1 MKMKLQNQKMLSL
14 FLVALIV
21 FVGVG
26 QSLLAVHAESN
37 KTENITV
44 TLEAG
49 EGTFKDDNSKTKI
62 IIIPKGQSITGAG
75 KRVPE
80 VNPPE
85 NKIFEG
91 WYWRET
97 DVPDISGIPMD
108 SNDNIIAKYRTVSDL
123 ETVPPAEIEEISKA
137 KENLKNSV
145 EALKKLSEREIDIQ
159 NLTPESVVD
168 YQLAVIEAKKV
179 QMNIDSLLLNSDT
192 TVEQLIEGTMTV
204 EQCIKK
210 LEIAKAN
217 LKDMEAPIPDIS
229 NAKKKLE
236 DEITSLEKTLEE
248 KINPF
253 YYTPDSVVRYD
264 KLAMAVRQELAK
276 AKKVLAEENTTL
288 NSLKLQWWNLSY
300 AHNSLKKAKPIFLE
314 EAEASESD
322 KASLKAALQKLEA
335 VVLKSEDTT
344 RATAD
349 SLNAYTAAHKA
360 GEEEI
365 EKAKTILNDKNAKK
379 ITVAKLEQA
388 LFNARITLEKA
399 KNELVFLK
407 DSEIYKPLGKDV
419 VITKGSTVQAE
430 NFIDNISELPKDTT
444 ITFADEAP
452 VTNVEIDKKEIK
464 ILVKY
469 PDNSKSEI
477 ISTLTVSADN
487 TQIVPLEIANIDIT
501 DAKMEIVKDAKK
513 SFKLI
518 YKDVRNQVIE
528 KNDIVIDVMD
538 VLDPSGT
545 SITPSSSK
553 MEVLQD
559 YDDLSLLDII
569 ICDGNLEPGTYTI
582 ILAVNQSKK
591 EYSLPME
598 FYITHENNDP
608 KKDEPP
614 LVPSQP
620 IEKDITEN
628 TMQEEISSIPK
639 NQMSKI
645 EEKKDEEKKDTV
657 KEEIKSNLSS
667 PKTGDTTQI
676 LLLLGILL
684 GGFVLLLVLLYNK
697 KKFNR

>member
-1 MKMKLQNQKMLSL
+1 M
-14 FLVALIV
+14 
-21 FVGVG
+21 
-26 QSLLAVHAESN
+26 
-37 KTENITV
+37 
-44 TLEAG
+44 
-49 EGTFKDDNSKTKI
+49 
-62 IIIPKGQSITGAG
+62 
-75 KRVPE
+75 
-80 VNPPE
+80 
-85 NKIFEG
+85 
-91 WYWRET
+91 
-97 DVPDISGIPMD
+97 
-108 SNDNIIAKYRTVSDL
+108 
-123 ETVPPAEIEEISKA
+123 
-137 KENLKNSV
+137 
-145 EALKKLSEREIDIQ
+145 
-159 NLTPESVVD
+159 
-168 YQLAVIEAKKV
+168 
-179 QMNIDSLLLNSDT
+179 
-192 TVEQLIEGTMTV
+192 
-204 EQCIKK
+204 
-210 LEIAKAN
+210 
-217 LKDMEAPIPDIS
+217 
-229 NAKKKLE
+229 
-236 DEITSLEKTLEE
+236 
-248 KINPF
+248 
-253 YYTPDSVVRYD
+253 
-264 KLAMAVRQELAK
+264 
-276 AKKVLAEENTTL
+276 
-288 NSLKLQWWNLSY
+288 
-300 AHNSLKKAKPIFLE
+300 
-314 EAEASESD
+314 
-322 KASLKAALQKLEA
+322 
-335 VVLKSEDTT
+335 
-344 RATAD
+344 
-349 SLNAYTAAHKA
+349 
-360 GEEEI
+360 
-365 EKAKTILNDKNAKK
+365 
-379 ITVAKLEQA
+379 
-388 LFNARITLEKA
+388 TLEKA